1 MHRIILC
8 IAGGLAL
15 LAGCALPVP
24 GSPLS
29 TAGAPA
35 APVQASPRPGA
46 SSAATPVPNLPGEA
60 ASALATS
67 TTVPAAAP
75 LLPGQGSPL
84 GKLAFVQGGAI
95 WAMDLPAGRPQRA
108 TGGPADQ
115 GPRWSASGD
124 WLAYQRGQDELWAV
138 SAVTGLAHQLQG
150 CQSTPRSWAW
160 SPVSDRLACITTAG
174 GLATMNADGTGRTT
188 PGTPASDQ
196 LGSGGGRLAWSPD
209 GKWLAFAP
217 VEKIG
222 SGQPSRLAAS
232 LWRIAADGSG
242 AIELANAGKPSDHGF
257 IVAGWSPDGSRVL
270 YWTDPVFS
278 ASILADGVPLFSV
291 PANGGPP
298 AQLGP
303 SGAPWAVPSD
313 GGMLVHPDWLAVGPP
328 ASGGSGQVAVIF
340 GTGRETWTDKR
351 LGLVNPVSG
360 QVTWLTATG
369 MAASSPNWSPDGNF
383 AAYAAMADAGN
394 LGGGDPARQALMGR
408 RIYIVNTVGTA
419 QPRQLTRDAGYRDEH
434 PAWSADGQQ
443 ILFARLE
450 ATGGASLWLVPVV
463 GGQPRLVLGGLDPAL
478 AGGWLGYYGHVNWES
493 MYDWWSGD
501 KGRTAP

>member
-1 MHRIILC
+1 
-8 IAGGLAL
+8 
-15 LAGCALPVP
+15 
-24 GSPLS
+24 
-29 TAGAPA
+29 
-35 APVQASPRPGA
+35 
-46 SSAATPVPNLPGEA
+46 
-60 ASALATS
+60 
-67 TTVPAAAP
+67 
-75 LLPGQGSPL
+75 
-84 GKLAFVQGGAI
+84 
-95 WAMDLPAGRPQRA
+95 
-108 TGGPADQ
+108 
-115 GPRWSASGD
+115 
-124 WLAYQRGQDELWAV
+124 
-138 SAVTGLAHQLQG
+138 
-150 CQSTPRSWAW
+150 
-160 SPVSDRLACITTAG
+160 
-174 GLATMNADGTGRTT
+174 MNADGTGRTT

-257 IVAGWSPDGSRVL
+257 IVA
-270 YWTDPVFS
+270 
-278 ASILADGVPLFSV
+278 
-291 PANGGPP
+291 GGPP